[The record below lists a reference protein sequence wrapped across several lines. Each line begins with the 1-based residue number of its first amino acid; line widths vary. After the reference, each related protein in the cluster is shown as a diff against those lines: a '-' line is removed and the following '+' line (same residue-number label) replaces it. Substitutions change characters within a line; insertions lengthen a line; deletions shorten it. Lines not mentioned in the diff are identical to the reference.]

1 MVQISRRSTL
11 SGVGTLAGVTA
22 LAGCV
27 DDGSDG
33 STDGEETDGDET
45 DGDETDAT
53 GSDTDA
59 DTDDGSSV
67 VTDVAVHQVGRALS
81 GPAWRRDERPGFY
94 TLIEARN
101 DAAWL
106 LRDADAETSAFVEET
121 DFDAAV
127 LLYVESVGPN
137 TCYGRVA
144 VEDVSIA
151 DDRLTASATA
161 VETGEEGAICGQ
173 AITYVGAFCRIA
185 VASAPSTTRVTIT
198 DGFGTTATLSA
209 ADGVRDPAALDGVV
223 EPSGDPPAV
232 PAALACSD
240 EAFERVG
247 GGYEPPVNWG
257 AGGGVTTDAGLALR
271 VRRPDGS
278 DEGPTNNDGRTD
290 TAMRFERGETV
301 LVRLT
306 NVSAQPIGVGNQHK
320 YAFEVQTADGWVDVR
335 GDDDGV
341 FEYTDELIRLPPGAG
356 FEWSIELTESGVVA
370 DHPQSSARV
379 CPSLQPGRY
388 RFVFW
393 GTNDLAVAFDY
404 LG

>member
-1 MVQISRRSTL
+1 MVQISRRSAL
-11 SGVGTLAGVTA
+11 SGVGTLAGLTA

-27 DDGSDG
+27 DDGSDR
-33 STDGEETDGDET
+33 STDADE
-45 DGDETDAT
+45 
-53 GSDTDA
+53 TDA
-59 DTDDGSSV
+59 DTDDPPAAVSD
-67 VTDVAVHQVGRALS
+67 VTVHQVGRALS
-81 GPAWRRDERPGFY
+81 GPAWRRDERPGFC
-94 TLIEARN
+94 TLIEARD

-106 LRDADAETSAFVEET
+106 LRDADAETTAFVDET

-151 DDRLTASATA
+151 EDRLTATATA

-173 AITYVGAFCRIA
+173 AITYVGAFCRVT
-185 VASAPSTTRVTIT
+185 VAPAPSTTRVTIT
-198 DGFGTTATLSA
+198 DGFDTTATLTE
-209 ADGVRDPAALDGVV
+209 ADGVRDPAALEGVV

-232 PAALACSD
+232 PKALTCPD
-240 EAFERVG
+240 DAFERAG

-278 DEGPTNNDGRTD
+278 GEGPTDDDGRAD

-301 LVRLT
+301 RVQLT
-306 NVSAQPIGVGNQHK
+306 NVSARPIGVGNRHK

-341 FEYTDELIRLPPGAG
+341 FEYTDELVRLPPGAG

-393 GTNDLAVAFDY
+393 GANDLAVAFDY

>member
-22 LAGCV
+22 FAGCV
-27 DDGSDG
+27 DDSSDR
-33 STDGEETDGDET
+33 SNDGDETDADET
-45 DGDETDAT
+45 DGDET

-59 DTDDGSSV
+59 DTDDASSA

-81 GPAWRRDERPGFY
+81 GPAWRRDERPGFC
-94 TLIEARN
+94 TLIEARD

-106 LRDADAETSAFVEET
+106 LRDADAETTAFVEET

-151 DDRLTASATA
+151 DNRLTASATA

-173 AITYVGAFCRIA
+173 AITYVGAFCRVA

-198 DGFGTTATLSA
+198 DGFDTTATLTE
-209 ADGVRDPAALDGVV
+209 ADGVRDPAALEGVV
-223 EPSGDPPAV
+223 EPNGDPPAV
-232 PAALACSD
+232 PEALTCPD
-240 EAFERVG
+240 EAFERAG

-257 AGGGVTTDAGLALR
+257 AGGGMTTDAGLALR

-278 DEGPTNNDGRTD
+278 DEGPTNDDGRAD

-301 LVRLT
+301 LVQLT
-306 NVSAQPIGVGNQHK
+306 NVSARPIGVGNRHK

-393 GTNDLAVAFDY
+393 GANDLAVAFDY

>member
-22 LAGCV
+22 FAGCV
-27 DDGSDG
+27 DDGSDR
-33 STDGEETDGDET
+33 SNDGDETDADET
-45 DGDETDAT
+45 DGDET

-59 DTDDGSSV
+59 DTDDASSA

-81 GPAWRRDERPGFY
+81 GPAWRRDERPGFC
-94 TLIEARN
+94 TLIEARD

-106 LRDADAETSAFVEET
+106 LRDADAETTAFVEET

-151 DDRLTASATA
+151 DNRLTASATA

-173 AITYVGAFCRIA
+173 AITYVGAFCRVA

-198 DGFGTTATLSA
+198 DGFDTTATLTE
-209 ADGVRDPAALDGVV
+209 ADGVRDPAALEGVV
-223 EPSGDPPAV
+223 EPNGDPPAV
-232 PAALACSD
+232 PEALTCPD
-240 EAFERVG
+240 EAFERAG

-257 AGGGVTTDAGLALR
+257 AGGGVTTDTGLALR

-278 DEGPTNNDGRTD
+278 DEGPTNDDGRAD

-301 LVRLT
+301 LVQLT
-306 NVSAQPIGVGNQHK
+306 NVSARPIGVGNRHK

-370 DHPQSSARV
+370 DHPQSSARM

-393 GTNDLAVAFDY
+393 GANDLAVAFDY

>member
-22 LAGCV
+22 FAGCV
-27 DDGSDG
+27 DDGSDR
-33 STDGEETDGDET
+33 SNDGDETDADET
-45 DGDETDAT
+45 DGDET

-59 DTDDGSSV
+59 DTDDASSA

-81 GPAWRRDERPGFY
+81 GPAWRRDERPGFC
-94 TLIEARN
+94 TLIEARD

-106 LRDADAETSAFVEET
+106 LRDADAETTAFVEET

-151 DDRLTASATA
+151 DNRLTASATA

-173 AITYVGAFCRIA
+173 AITYVGAFCRVA

-198 DGFGTTATLSA
+198 DGFDTTATLTE
-209 ADGVRDPAALDGVV
+209 ADGVHDPAALEGVV
-223 EPSGDPPAV
+223 EPNGDPPAV
-232 PAALACSD
+232 PEALTCPD
-240 EAFERVG
+240 EAFERAG

-278 DEGPTNNDGRTD
+278 DEGPTNDDGRAD

-301 LVRLT
+301 LVQLT
-306 NVSAQPIGVGNQHK
+306 NVSARPIGVGNRHK

-393 GTNDLAVAFDY
+393 GANDLAVAFDY

>member
-22 LAGCV
+22 FAGCV
-27 DDGSDG
+27 DDGSDR
-33 STDGEETDGDET
+33 SN
-45 DGDETDAT
+45 DGDETDADETDADET

-59 DTDDGSSV
+59 DTDDASSA

-81 GPAWRRDERPGFY
+81 GPAWRRDERPGFC
-94 TLIEARN
+94 TLIEARD

-106 LRDADAETSAFVEET
+106 LRDADAETTAFVEET

-151 DDRLTASATA
+151 DNRLTASATA

-173 AITYVGAFCRIA
+173 AITYVGAFCRVA

-198 DGFGTTATLSA
+198 DGFDTTATLTE
-209 ADGVRDPAALDGVV
+209 ADGVRDPAALEGVV
-223 EPSGDPPAV
+223 EPNGDPPAV
-232 PAALACSD
+232 PEALTCPD
-240 EAFERVG
+240 EAFERAG

-257 AGGGVTTDAGLALR
+257 AGGGMTTDAGLALR

-278 DEGPTNNDGRTD
+278 DEGPTNDDGRAD

-301 LVRLT
+301 LVQLT
-306 NVSAQPIGVGNQHK
+306 NVSARPIGVGNRHK

-393 GTNDLAVAFDY
+393 GANDLAVAFDY

>member
-22 LAGCV
+22 FAGCV
-27 DDGSDG
+27 DDGSDR
-33 STDGEETDGDET
+33 SNDGDETDADET
-45 DGDETDAT
+45 DGDET

-59 DTDDGSSV
+59 DTDDASSA

-81 GPAWRRDERPGFY
+81 GPAWRRDERPGFC
-94 TLIEARN
+94 TLIEARD

-106 LRDADAETSAFVEET
+106 LRDADAETTAFVEET

-151 DDRLTASATA
+151 DNRLTASATA

-173 AITYVGAFCRIA
+173 AITYVGAFCRVA

-198 DGFGTTATLSA
+198 DGFDTTATLTE
-209 ADGVRDPAALDGVV
+209 ADGVRDPAALEGVV
-223 EPSGDPPAV
+223 EPNGDPPAV
-232 PAALACSD
+232 PEALTCPD
-240 EAFERVG
+240 EAFERAG

-257 AGGGVTTDAGLALR
+257 AGGGMTTDAGLALR

-278 DEGPTNNDGRTD
+278 DEGPTNDDGRAD

-301 LVRLT
+301 LVQLT
-306 NVSAQPIGVGNQHK
+306 NVSARPIGVGNRHK

-393 GTNDLAVAFDY
+393 GANDLAVAFDY

>member
-22 LAGCV
+22 FAGCV
-27 DDGSDG
+27 DDGSDR
-33 STDGEETDGDET
+33 SNDGDETDADET
-45 DGDETDAT
+45 DGDET

-59 DTDDGSSV
+59 DTDDASSA

-81 GPAWRRDERPGFY
+81 GPAWRRDERPGFC
-94 TLIEARN
+94 TLIEARD

-106 LRDADAETSAFVEET
+106 LRDADAETTAFVDET

-127 LLYVESVGPN
+127 VLYVESVGPN

-151 DDRLTASATA
+151 EDRLTATATA

-173 AITYVGAFCRIA
+173 AITYVGAFCRVT
-185 VASAPSTTRVTIT
+185 VAPAPSTTRVTIT
-198 DGFGTTATLSA
+198 DGFDTTATLTE
-209 ADGVRDPAALDGVV
+209 ADGVRDPAALEGVV
-223 EPSGDPPAV
+223 EPNGDPPAV
-232 PAALACSD
+232 PEALTCPD
-240 EAFERVG
+240 EAFERAG

-278 DEGPTNNDGRTD
+278 DEGPTNDDGRAD

-301 LVRLT
+301 LVQLT
-306 NVSAQPIGVGNQHK
+306 NVSARPIGVGNRHK

-393 GTNDLAVAFDY
+393 GANDLAVAFDY

>member
-22 LAGCV
+22 FAGCV
-27 DDGSDG
+27 DDGSDR
-33 STDGEETDGDET
+33 SNDGDETDADET
-45 DGDETDAT
+45 DGDET

-59 DTDDGSSV
+59 DTDDASSA

-81 GPAWRRDERPGFY
+81 GPAWRRDERPGFC
-94 TLIEARN
+94 TLIEARD

-106 LRDADAETSAFVEET
+106 LRDADAETTAFVEET

-151 DDRLTASATA
+151 DNRLTASATA

-173 AITYVGAFCRIA
+173 AITYVGAFCRVA

-198 DGFGTTATLSA
+198 DGFDTTATLTE
-209 ADGVRDPAALDGVV
+209 ADGVRDPAALEGVV
-223 EPSGDPPAV
+223 EPNGDPPAV
-232 PAALACSD
+232 PEALTCPD
-240 EAFERVG
+240 EAFERAG

-278 DEGPTNNDGRTD
+278 DEGPTNDDGRAD

-301 LVRLT
+301 LVQLT
-306 NVSAQPIGVGNQHK
+306 NVSARPIGVGNRHK

-393 GTNDLAVAFDY
+393 GANDLAVAFDY

>member
-1 MVQISRRSTL
+1 MHQLSRRSTL
-11 SGVGTLAGVTA
+11 SGVGTLGGLAA

-27 DDGSDG
+27 DDGGDG
-33 STDGEETDGDET
+33 STDGGSNGGANTN
-45 DGDETDAT
+45 AT
-53 GSDTDA
+53 GTDV
-59 DTDDGSSV
+59 DEGGSSST
-67 VTDVAVHQVGRALS
+67 VTDVTVHQVGRALS
-81 GPAWRRDERPGFY
+81 GPAWRRDERPGFC
-94 TLIEARN
+94 TVIEARD

-106 LRDADAETSAFVEET
+106 LRDADAETTAFVEET

-137 TCYGRVA
+137 TCYGHIT
-144 VEDVSIA
+144 VEDVSV
-151 DDRLTASATA
+151 DGDRLTATATA
-161 VETGEEGAICGQ
+161 INTGDEGAICGQ
-173 AITYVGAFCRIA
+173 AITYVGAFCRVA

-209 ADGVRDPAALDGVV
+209 ADGVRDPAALDGAV

-232 PAALACSD
+232 PAALTCSD
-240 EAFERVG
+240 ESFERVG

-257 AGGGVTTDAGLALR
+257 AGGGLTTDAGLALR

-278 DEGPTNNDGRTD
+278 NETTSNGDERENGSV
-290 TAMRFERGETV
+290 RFNRGETV
-301 LVRLT
+301 QIRLT
-306 NVSAQPIGVGNQHK
+306 NVSARPIGVGNRHK

-341 FEYTDELIRLPPGAG
+341 FEYTDELIRLSPGEG
-356 FEWSIELTESGVVA
+356 FEWSFELTESGVVA

-393 GTNDLAVAFDY
+393 GANNLTVAFDY

>member
-22 LAGCV
+22 FAGCV
-27 DDGSDG
+27 DDGSDR
-33 STDGEETDGDET
+33 SNDGDETDADET
-45 DGDETDAT
+45 DGDET

-59 DTDDGSSV
+59 DTDDASSA

-81 GPAWRRDERPGFY
+81 GPAWRRDERPGFC
-94 TLIEARN
+94 TLIEARD

-106 LRDADAETSAFVEET
+106 LRDADAETTAFVEET

-151 DDRLTASATA
+151 DNRLTASATA

-173 AITYVGAFCRIA
+173 AITYVGAFCRVA

-198 DGFGTTATLSA
+198 DGFDTTATLTE
-209 ADGVRDPAALDGVV
+209 ADGVRDPAALEGVV
-223 EPSGDPPAV
+223 EPNGDPPAV
-232 PAALACSD
+232 PEALTCPD
-240 EAFERVG
+240 EAFERAG

-257 AGGGVTTDAGLALR
+257 AGGGVTTDTGLALR

-278 DEGPTNNDGRTD
+278 DEGPTNDDGRAD

-301 LVRLT
+301 LVQLT
-306 NVSAQPIGVGNQHK
+306 NVSARPIGVGNRHK

-393 GTNDLAVAFDY
+393 GANDLAVAFDY

>member
-22 LAGCV
+22 FAGCV
-27 DDGSDG
+27 DDGSDR
-33 STDGEETDGDET
+33 SNDGDETDADET
-45 DGDETDAT
+45 DGDET
-53 GSDTDA
+53 GSDTDDA
-59 DTDDGSSV
+59 SSA

-81 GPAWRRDERPGFY
+81 GPAWRRDERPGFC
-94 TLIEARN
+94 TLIEARD

-106 LRDADAETSAFVEET
+106 LRDADAETTAFVEET

-151 DDRLTASATA
+151 DNRLTASATA

-173 AITYVGAFCRIA
+173 AITYVGAFCRVA

-198 DGFGTTATLSA
+198 DGFDTTATLTE
-209 ADGVRDPAALDGVV
+209 ADGVHDPAALEGVV
-223 EPSGDPPAV
+223 EPNGDPPAV
-232 PAALACSD
+232 PEALTCPD
-240 EAFERVG
+240 EAFERAG

-278 DEGPTNNDGRTD
+278 DEGPTNDDGRAD

-301 LVRLT
+301 LVQLT
-306 NVSAQPIGVGNQHK
+306 NVSARPIGVGNRHK

-393 GTNDLAVAFDY
+393 GANDLAVAFDY

>member
-1 MVQISRRSTL
+1 MVQISRRSAL
-11 SGVGTLAGVTA
+11 SGVGTLAGLTA

-27 DDGSDG
+27 DDGSDR
-33 STDGEETDGDET
+33 STD
-45 DGDETDAT
+45 DETDA
-53 GSDTDA
+53 DETDA
-59 DTDDGSSV
+59 GTDDPPAAVSD
-67 VTDVAVHQVGRALS
+67 VTVHQVGRALS
-81 GPAWRRDERPGFY
+81 GPAWRRDERPGFC
-94 TLIEARN
+94 TLIEARD

-106 LRDADAETSAFVEET
+106 LRDADAETTAFVDET

-127 LLYVESVGPN
+127 VLYVESVGPN

-151 DDRLTASATA
+151 EDRLTATATA

-173 AITYVGAFCRIA
+173 AITYVGAFCRVT
-185 VASAPSTTRVTIT
+185 VAPAPSTTRVTIT
-198 DGFGTTATLSA
+198 DGFDTTATLTE
-209 ADGVRDPAALDGVV
+209 ADGVRDPAALEGVV

-232 PAALACSD
+232 PKALTCPD
-240 EAFERVG
+240 DAFERAG

-278 DEGPTNNDGRTD
+278 GEGPTDDDGRA
-290 TAMRFERGETV
+290 AMRFERGETV
-301 LVRLT
+301 RVQLT
-306 NVSAQPIGVGNQHK
+306 NVSARPIGVGNRHK

-393 GTNDLAVAFDY
+393 GANDLAVAFDY